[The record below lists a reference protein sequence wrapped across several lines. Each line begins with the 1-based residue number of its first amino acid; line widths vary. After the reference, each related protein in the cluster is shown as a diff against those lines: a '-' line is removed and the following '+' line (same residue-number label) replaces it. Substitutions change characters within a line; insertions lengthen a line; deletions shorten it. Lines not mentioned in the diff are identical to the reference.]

1 VQVWKRAIAE
11 YEEKLSEMNRVV
23 SAKMAQQQQLID
35 KLQQYVRLHGGSKQ
49 RVAPSAAV
57 DNNISNTEE
66 VDDEIEKQQPDE
78 LSIQLSAIVD
88 SLKAMTADSVQV
100 SYCFIIIPSVLLSSS
115 RRGFCNATHRTAP
128 EFRRHATSTYGL
140 ARIRGKNAWFPS
152 VRKQLQPRCIFPQ
165 VCKCRRRAGGIA
177 VRRVDVT
184 LRYGIVR

>member
-1 VQVWKRAIAE
+1 MQVWKRAIAE

-115 RRGFCNATHRTAP
+115 RRGFCNATHRTGIPPA
-128 EFRRHATSTYGL
+128 RHQHLRTCANP
-140 ARIRGKNAWFPS
+140 GKNAWFPS

-165 VCKCRRRAGGIA
+165 VCKCQRRAGGIA